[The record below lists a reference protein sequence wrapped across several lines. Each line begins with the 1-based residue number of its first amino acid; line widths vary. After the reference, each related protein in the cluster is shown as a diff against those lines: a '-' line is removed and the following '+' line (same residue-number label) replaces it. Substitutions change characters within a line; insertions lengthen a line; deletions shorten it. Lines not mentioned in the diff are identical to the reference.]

1 MATAE
6 DAKLI
11 LQLYELRREDAMR
24 KARAFITGP
33 DFMPASAKEL
43 MDMVMTD
50 PEKSA
55 RFRQASSYWDMAAAL
70 VNHGTID
77 AALFYDTNGEYL
89 AVWAKLGDLVP
100 ELREIFG
107 PQYLK
112 NLEQLIAK
120 QPDGARRI
128 QMFKERY
135 KKIAEIRATKPA
147 TTEG

>member
-11 LQLYELRREDAMR
+11 LQLYEMRREEVMR
-24 KARAFITGP
+24 KARGFITSP
-33 DFMPASAKEL
+33 DFMPTSAKEL
-43 MDMVMTD
+43 MDMVMTN

-55 RFRQASSYWDMAAAL
+55 YFRQASSYWDMAAAL

-77 AALFYDTNGEYL
+77 AQLFYDTNGEHL

-107 PQYLK
+107 PQYMK
-112 NLEQLIAK
+112 NLEQLINN

-128 QMFKERY
+128 QLFKERFR
-135 KKIAEIRATKPA
+135 KIAEMRAA
-147 TTEG
+147 QQS

>member
-11 LQLYELRREDAMR
+11 LQLYELRREDTMR
-24 KARAFITGP
+24 QARGFVTGP
-33 DFMPASAKEL
+33 DFMPASAKDL

-55 RFRQASSYWDMAAAL
+55 YFRQASSYWDMVAAL

-77 AALFYDTNGEYL
+77 ASLFYDTNGEYF
-89 AVWAKLGDLVP
+89 AVWAKIGDLVS

-112 NLEQLIAK
+112 NLEQLIAN
-120 QPDGARRI
+120 QPDGAMRI

-135 KKIAEIRATKPA
+135 KKIAEMRAAQKS
-147 TTEG
+147 

>member
-1 MATAE
+1 MATTE

-11 LQLYELRREDAMR
+11 LQLYDLRREDAMR
-24 KARAFITGP
+24 KARAFVTGP
-33 DFMPASAKEL
+33 DFMPTSAKDL

-55 RFRQASSYWDMAAAL
+55 YFRQASSYWDMAAAL

-100 ELREIFG
+100 DLRAIFG
-107 PQYLK
+107 PQYMK
-112 NLEQLIAK
+112 NLEQLVAN

-135 KKIAEIRATKPA
+135 KKIAELRAAQPS
-147 TTEG
+147 

>member
-11 LQLYELRREDAMR
+11 LQLYEMRREDVMR
-24 KARAFITGP
+24 KARAFVTGP
-33 DFMPASAKEL
+33 DFMPTSAKDL
-43 MDMVMTD
+43 MDIVMTD

-55 RFRQASSYWDMAAAL
+55 YFRQASSYWDMAAAL

-100 ELREIFG
+100 DLRAIFG

-112 NLEQLIAK
+112 NLEQLVAN

-135 KKIAEIRATKPA
+135 KKIAELRAAQPS
-147 TTEG
+147 

>member
-11 LQLYELRREDAMR
+11 LELYELRREETMR
-24 KARAFITGP
+24 KARAFVFSP
-33 DFMPASAKEL
+33 DFMPTSAKDL
-43 MDMVMTD
+43 MDLVMTD
-50 PEKSA
+50 PQKSA
-55 RFRQASSYWDMAAAL
+55 YFRQASSYWDMAAAL

-89 AVWAKLGDLVP
+89 AVWAKIGELVP
-100 ELREIFG
+100 DLRAIFG

-112 NLEQLIAK
+112 NLEQLIAN

-128 QMFKERY
+128 ELFKARF
-135 KKIAEIRATKPA
+135 KKIAEMRAAQPS
-147 TTEG
+147 

>member
-11 LQLYELRREDAMR
+11 LELYELRREETMR
-24 KARAFITGP
+24 KARAFVFSP
-33 DFMPASAKEL
+33 EFMPTSAKDL

-50 PEKSA
+50 PQKSA
-55 RFRQASSYWDMAAAL
+55 YFRQASSYWDMAAAL

-89 AVWAKLGDLVP
+89 AVWAKIGDLVP

-107 PQYLK
+107 PQYMK
-112 NLEQLIAK
+112 NLEQLIAN

-128 QMFKERY
+128 QLFKERF
-135 KKIAEIRATKPA
+135 KKIAELRASQPS
-147 TTEG
+147 

>member
-11 LQLYELRREDAMR
+11 LQLYELRREEAMR
-24 KARAFITGP
+24 KARAFVTGP
-33 DFMPASAKEL
+33 DFMPTSAKDL

-50 PEKSA
+50 PQKSA
-55 RFRQASSYWDMAAAL
+55 YFRQASSYWDMVAAL

-77 AALFYDTNGEYL
+77 SALFYDTNGEYL

-107 PQYLK
+107 PQYMK

-120 QPDGARRI
+120 QPDGERRI

-135 KKIAEIRATKPA
+135 KKIAELRASQPS
-147 TTEG
+147 

>member
-11 LQLYELRREDAMR
+11 LQLYEMRREEVMR
-24 KARAFITGP
+24 KARGFMTGP
-33 DFMPASAKEL
+33 EFMPTSAKDL

-55 RFRQASSYWDMAAAL
+55 YFRQASSYWDMVAAL

-77 AALFYDTNGEYL
+77 ASLFYDTNGEYF
-89 AVWAKLGDLVP
+89 AVWAKIGDLVS

-112 NLEQLIAK
+112 NLEQLIAN
-120 QPDGARRI
+120 QPDGAMRI

-135 KKIAEIRATKPA
+135 KKIAEMRAAQKS
-147 TTEG
+147 

>member
-11 LQLYELRREDAMR
+11 LQLYELRREETMR
-24 KARAFITGP
+24 KARAFVFSP
-33 DFMPASAKEL
+33 EFMPTSAKDL

-55 RFRQASSYWDMAAAL
+55 YFRQASSYWEMAAAL

-89 AVWAKLGDLVP
+89 GVWAKIGDLMP

-107 PQYLK
+107 PQYMK
-112 NLEQLIAK
+112 NLEQLIAS
-120 QPDGARRI
+120 QPDGTRRI
-128 QMFKERY
+128 QMFRERY
-135 KKIAEIRATKPA
+135 KKIAEMRAAKPVA
-147 TTEG
+147 SEG

>member
-11 LQLYELRREDAMR
+11 LQLYEMRREDVMR
-24 KARAFITGP
+24 KARAFVTGP
-33 DFMPASAKEL
+33 DFMPTSAKDL
-43 MDMVMTD
+43 MDLVMTD

-55 RFRQASSYWDMAAAL
+55 YFRQVSSYWDMAAAL

-100 ELREIFG
+100 DLRAIFG

-112 NLEQLIAK
+112 NLEQLVAN

-135 KKIAEIRATKPA
+135 KKIAELRAAQPS
-147 TTEG
+147 

>member
-24 KARAFITGP
+24 KARAFFFSP
-33 DFMPASAKEL
+33 DFMPTSAKDL

-50 PEKSA
+50 PQKSA
-55 RFRQASSYWDMAAAL
+55 YFRQASSYWDMAAAL

-77 AALFYDTNGEYL
+77 SALFYDTNGEYL
-89 AVWAKLGDLVP
+89 GVWAKIGDLVP

-112 NLEQLIAK
+112 NLEQLIAN

-128 QMFKERY
+128 EMFKERY
-135 KKIAEIRATKPA
+135 KKIAALRAAQPS
-147 TTEG
+147 